1 VYGDIGTS
9 PLYAIHAVFANDR
22 HPVPMNTENILGV
35 LSLVF
40 WALVIVV
47 SLKYVVII
55 LRADNRG
62 EGGIMALIAL
72 VQRRL
77 AHVPLGQRLIVL
89 GLFGAALFYGDGII
103 TPAISVLSA
112 VEGLKMIEPHLDAW
126 VTPSTLAILFA
137 LFAIQRH
144 GTAWV
149 GAWFGPIMA
158 IWFMTLATLGIGAI
172 IEQPGVL
179 VALSPI
185 YAVAFF
191 MDHPQLAFFSL
202 GAVVLA
208 ITGTEA
214 LYADMGHFGR
224 TPVRLAWSTL
234 VFPALVLNYFGQGA
248 LLLSQPQVVDNPFFR
263 LAPGWALVP
272 LVALA
277 TVATVIASQAVI
289 SGTFSLTTQA
299 IALGYLPRMTVLH
312 TSRAERGQVYVPA
325 VNWILFVAVTG
336 LVLSFGSS
344 DALAAAYGVA
354 VTGTMSITT
363 ALVFVVARRRWRW
376 GLTRTFVVLGLF
388 LAIDLAFFGANLPK
402 LGDGGWLPLSFA
414 ALLFIPMS
422 TWKRG
427 RTLLIARLTKD
438 SLPLTLF
445 VPLIEGEGIPTVA
458 GTAVYLS
465 GRPGQVPHALLH
477 VLKHFKCLH
486 DRVIVLHIAVSSKPH
501 VARNK
506 RVRIAPI
513 NARFYQARMDIGF
526 MDAPDITDAMRQ
538 CQRRNIPCDLENTTF
553 FLGRETLVPTKG
565 AAMAI
570 WRQKLFAGLFR
581 NAISPGA
588 YLGLPPNRVVELGAQ
603 VNL

>member
-1 VYGDIGTS
+1 
-9 PLYAIHAVFANDR
+9 
-22 HPVPMNTENILGV
+22 
-35 LSLVF
+35 
-40 WALVIVV
+40 
-47 SLKYVVII
+47 
-55 LRADNRG
+55 
-62 EGGIMALIAL
+62 
-72 VQRRL
+72 
-77 AHVPLGQRLIVL
+77 
-89 GLFGAALFYGDGII
+89 
-103 TPAISVLSA
+103 
-112 VEGLKMIEPHLDAW
+112 
-126 VTPSTLAILFA
+126 
-137 LFAIQRH
+137 
-144 GTAWV
+144 
-149 GAWFGPIMA
+149 
-158 IWFMTLATLGIGAI
+158 
-172 IEQPGVL
+172 
-179 VALSPI
+179 
-185 YAVAFF
+185 
-191 MDHPQLAFFSL
+191 
-202 GAVVLA
+202 
-208 ITGTEA
+208 
-214 LYADMGHFGR
+214 
-224 TPVRLAWSTL
+224 
-234 VFPALVLNYFGQGA
+234 
-248 LLLSQPQVVDNPFFR
+248 
-263 LAPGWALVP
+263 VP

-299 IALGYLPRMTVLH
+299 IALGYLPRLTVLH

-325 VNWILFVAVTG
+325 VNWILFVAVSG

-344 DALAAAYGVA
+344 DSLAAAYGVA

-376 GLTRTFVVLGLF
+376 GRTRTVVVLGLF

-402 LGDGGWLPLSFA
+402 LSDGGWLPLSFA

-438 SLPLTLF
+438 SMPLTLF
-445 VPLIEGEGIPTVA
+445 VPLIEGEGIPTVT

-465 GRPGQVPHALLH
+465 GRPGQVPHSLLH

-486 DRVIVLHIAVSSKPH
+486 ERVIVLHIAVSSTPH

-506 RVRIAPI
+506 RVRIVPI

-526 MDAPDITDAMRQ
+526 MDAPDISDAMRQ
-538 CQRRNIPCDLENTTF
+538 CQRLKIPCDLENTTF

-570 WRQKLFAGLFR
+570 WRQKLFVGLFR
-581 NAISPGA
+581 NAASPGA